1 MTPNNDESSGPR
13 SATAGKFI
21 MVRHGESEGN
31 RERRFTVSSEV
42 SLTELGRRQAHEVAH
57 RIAEVFKP
65 QVVISSPFQR
75 ARQTSEIIA
84 AQLKLPIEIVHEL
97 HERDLGCLKGHSY
110 DDLRALVLKD
120 PSYDP
125 ARGWSWKPEGGESYE
140 DVRERVVAAVE
151 KLLRRYPRNEIVIVS
166 HGGVMLAVWAHI
178 AGQWHGAHLPPNC
191 GIVLIEHD
199 GRRMQPPQILQG
211 KEEGE
216 LG

>member
-1 MTPNNDESSGPR
+1 MVNNDENDSQH
-13 SATAGKFI
+13 SAGTGRFI

-42 SLTELGRRQAHEVAH
+42 GLTELGVRQAHQVAR
-57 RIAEVFKP
+57 RIAQLFKP
-65 QVVISSPFQR
+65 QIVVSSPFRR

-84 AQLKLPIEIVHEL
+84 GELNLRIETVHDL

-120 PSYDP
+120 PTYDS

-140 DVRERVVAAVE
+140 DVRERVIAAVD
-151 KLLRRYPRNEIVIVS
+151 KLLRDYPQDEIVIVS
-166 HGGVMLAVWAHI
+166 HGGVMLSVWAHI
-178 AGQWHGAHLPPNC
+178 TGQWHGAHLPPNC

-199 GRRMQPPQILQG
+199 GRRMQVPKIVQG

>member
-1 MTPNNDESSGPR
+1 MVNKNDTENPLP
-13 SATAGKFI
+13 ANTGKFI

-42 SLTELGRRQAHEVAH
+42 GLTELGVRQAHQVAR
-57 RIAEVFKP
+57 RITQLFKP
-65 QVVISSPFQR
+65 QVIVSSPFRR

-84 AQLKLPIEIVHEL
+84 GELNLRIETVHDL

-140 DVRERVVAAVE
+140 DVRERVIAAVD
-151 KLLRRYPRNEIVIVS
+151 KLLRHYPQDEIVIVS
-166 HGGVMLAVWAHI
+166 HGGVMLSVWAHI
-178 AGQWHGAHLPPNC
+178 TGQWHGAHLPPNC

-199 GRRMQPPQILQG
+199 GRRMQVPKIVQG

>member
-1 MTPNNDESSGPR
+1 MINNDEEESLVPAS
-13 SATAGKFI
+13 AGKFI

-31 RERRFTVSSEV
+31 RVRRFTISSEV
-42 SLTELGRRQAHEVAH
+42 GLTELGVRQANEVAR
-57 RIAEVFKP
+57 RIAQLFKP
-65 QVVISSPFQR
+65 QIVVSSPFRR

-84 AQLKLPIEIVHEL
+84 RELNLAIETVFDL

-140 DVRERVVAAVE
+140 DVRERVMVAVDQ
-151 KLLRRYPRNEIVIVS
+151 LLRRYPQDEIVIVS
-166 HGGVMLAVWAHI
+166 HGGVMLSVWAHI
-178 AGQWHGAHLPPNC
+178 TGQWHGAHLPPNC

-199 GRRMQPPQILQG
+199 GRRMRVPKIVQG
-211 KEEGE
+211 KAEGE

>member
-1 MTPNNDESSGPR
+1 MTPTHDENGDAR
-13 SATAGKFI
+13 SAISGRLI

-31 RERRFTVSSEV
+31 RERRFTISSEV
-42 SLTELGRRQAHEVAH
+42 PLTELGRQQALQVAQ
-57 RIAEVFKP
+57 RIAGLFRPEII
-65 QVVISSPFQR
+65 ISSPFRR

-84 AQLKLPIEIVHEL
+84 AALGLEIETVPEL

-110 DDLRALVLKD
+110 DDLRSLVLKD

-125 ARGWSWKPEGGESYE
+125 ARGWSWRPGGGESYE
-140 DVRERVVAAVE
+140 DVRRRVAVAVE
-151 KLLRRYPRNEIVIVS
+151 KLLARYPRNQIVIVS

-178 AGQWHGAHLPPNC
+178 IGQWHGAHLPPNC

-199 GRRMQPPQILQG
+199 GHRMQAPRIVAG
-211 KEEGE
+211 SEEGE

>member
-1 MTPNNDESSGPR
+1 MVNKNERENTLAAS
-13 SATAGKFI
+13 TGKFI

-31 RERRFTVSSEV
+31 RERRFTISSEV
-42 SLTELGRRQAHEVAH
+42 GLTEFGVRQAHAVAA
-57 RIAEVFKP
+57 RIAQLFKP
-65 QVVISSPFQR
+65 RIVVSSPFQR
-75 ARQTSEIIA
+75 AHHTSEIIA
-84 AQLKLPIEIVHEL
+84 SELNLPIEIVHDL

-140 DVRERVVAAVE
+140 DVRERVMAAVDQ
-151 KLLRRYPRNEIVIVS
+151 LLLRYPRDEIVIVS
-166 HGGVMLAVWAHI
+166 HGGVMLSVWAHI
-178 AGQWHGAHLPPNC
+178 TGQWHGAHLPPNC

-199 GRRMQPPQILQG
+199 GRRMQVPKIIQG